1 MDKFLVTGSYLHSQK
16 EEIIPR
22 TDGDKPRD
30 KVSANGSACA
40 ALTMSVEDKL
50 WSTSGGGDFSREARR
65 LTKTGHEAC

>member
-40 ALTMSVEDKL
+40 ALTMSVEDINC
-50 WSTSGGGDFSREARR
+50 GQPVGEVIFQGRPGD
-65 LTKTGHEAC
+65 